1 VHLRRAL
8 ALDPDNAAARDN
20 LARLQRI
27 R

>member
-1 VHLRRAL
+1 LRRAL
-8 ALDPDNAAARDN
+8 ALDPDNAAAREN